1 MKEAYVKFETAKLL
15 KEKGFD
21 WECRSFY
28 EYFSSVITM
37 YQGMLPELS
46 EAARNYN
53 KEEYRDICSRP
64 TQQMAMRWLWEEK
77 GLNVN
82 AIYGD
87 YPALKKSFWMPQID
101 SLNGCY
107 GVDDEDFFREYDS
120 REECVEAALEYAL
133 TNLI

>member
-1 MKEAYVKFETAKLL
+1 MKEQYVSFKVAKLL

-21 WECRSFY
+21 WPTI
-28 EYFSSVITM
+28 EYYSSSGSI
-37 YQGMLPELS
+37 
-46 EAARNYN
+46 
-53 KEEYRDICSRP
+53 YRFTEGIADICGIMSYQRP

-120 REECVEAALEYAL
+120 REDCIEAALLYCL

>member
-1 MKEAYVKFETAKLL
+1 MNEQYVTYETAKLL

-21 WECRSFY
+21 WGCNGYWFISGDSKTFNISPSINPRNWNGAKSDF
-28 EYFSSVITM
+28 
-37 YQGMLPELS
+37 LELL
-46 EAARNYN
+46 
-53 KEEYRDICSRP
+53 SRP
-64 TQQMAMRWLWEEK
+64 TQQMACRWFWVEK
-77 GLNVN
+77 GLNIN

-120 REECVEAALEYAL
+120 REDCIEAALRYTL